1 MKIINFRIFL
11 DELLLINKYNGYVEI
26 KNVEMIIYDGA
37 SKDRLIDNKNR

>member
-11 DELLLINKYNGYVEI
+11 DYLLFNGYVEI
-26 KNVEMIIYDGA
+26 KNVEMITYDEA